1 MQTEFA
7 IAVSVVLP
15 LWFCCIFC
23 SHVLQNVPCQTCSSY
38 CEWRVSPCFP
48 STRQSFPC
56 DKLQRWNLYLPAPSW
71 RIAWKRVCYKMPV
84 RRLEGSQCFRLHERL
99 QKVSWIRKQRE
110 NMIGKNW
117 MRSYANEDGEK
128 NARCVPRQLGS
139 IEGLSISPSAEDY
152 SIHLSWSSTLF
163 SQAWAKPSQK
173 NHRKDSGVYLLE
185 QRDGFK
191 SCVHYLKHLHQ
202 NRRINTWSPFA
213 AF

>member
-1 MQTEFA
+1 MKGA
-7 IAVSVVLP
+7 SVRAHANRVCYSGVCGSTSLI
-15 LWFCCIFC
+15 LLHFLF
-23 SHVLQNVPCQTCSSY
+23 TCVAECPMPDMDSSY
-38 CEWRVSPCFP
+38 CEWRVSLCFP

-56 DKLQRWNLYLPAPSW
+56 DKLQRWKLYLPAPSW

-99 QKVSWIRKQRE
+99 QKVSWIHKQRE

-152 SIHLSWSSTLF
+152 SIHLS
-163 SQAWAKPSQK
+163 
-173 NHRKDSGVYLLE
+173 
-185 QRDGFK
+185 
-191 SCVHYLKHLHQ
+191 
-202 NRRINTWSPFA
+202 
-213 AF
+213 